1 MADLHPRI
9 AEIVAALHDAH
20 AEMRACLA
28 AIPAAHHDAPAP
40 DGRWSIAQHIEHLA
54 MVDDGAG
61 RVLSNLIKQVTAA
74 GAQET
79 DDSSLLQSLDA
90 FQPWTVRTP
99 IKAPPMVEPTA
110 GLSAVDALER
120 LEACRTRMIGAL
132 ERASGLALSTV
143 AYPHPVLGPI
153 TAYQWGLF
161 PAHHQRRHTTQIR
174 ALGAALSA

>member
-20 AEMRACLA
+20 AEMQACLA
-28 AIPAAHHDAPAP
+28 AIPAAHHDVPAP

-61 RVLSNLIKQVTAA
+61 RVLSNLIKQVMAA

-79 DDSSLLQSLDA
+79 DDSSLAHSLDA
-90 FQPWTVRTP
+90 FRITTVTKP
-99 IKAPPMVEPTA
+99 LVAPAMVDPTA

-132 ERASGLALSTV
+132 ERASGLALGTV
-143 AYPHPVLGPI
+143 TYPHPVLGPI

-161 PAHHQRRHTTQIR
+161 SALHQRRHTAQIR
-174 ALGAALSA
+174 ALGAAFAA